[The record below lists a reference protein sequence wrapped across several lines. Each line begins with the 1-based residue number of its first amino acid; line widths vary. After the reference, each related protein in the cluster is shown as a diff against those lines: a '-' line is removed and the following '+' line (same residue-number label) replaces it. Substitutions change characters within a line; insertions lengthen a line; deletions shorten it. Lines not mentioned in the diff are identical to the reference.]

1 MNNILFGSVKANN
14 PMKNEFGKCTHCAA
28 VGNTPN
34 LLKRNICGSFKCEAK
49 RTRQIKDY
57 EKNLKYN

>member
-1 MNNILFGSVKANN
+1 
-14 PMKNEFGKCTHCAA
+14 MKNEFGKCTHCAA